1 MSIHKKLIDF
11 HAAFSGAKKG
21 GRNPHFKS
29 DYFTLDDVVKATTPI
44 LNKLG
49 LYVTH
54 YMDENL
60 MYTAIVDENGEMQIS
75 RFPLTPSN
83 NPQVMGSQITYAKRY
98 NLTSLLNIAEVD
110 DDGNAAAAAAPA
122 MADAKQLATLEMLAD
137 GDEART
143 KFIKQRGGSL
153 TSEQAADIIN
163 RWTEHEEAA

>member
-11 HAAFSGAKKG
+11 HKEFSGARKTGK
-21 GRNPHFKS
+21 NPHFKS
-29 DYFTLDDVVKATTPI
+29 EHFTLDDVVHATTPI

-54 YMDENL
+54 YVDDNHLVTTVADESGDS
-60 MYTAIVDENGEMQIS
+60 VSS
-75 RFPLTPSN
+75 RFPMQLSN
-83 NPQVMGSQITYAKRY
+83 NPQAMGSLVTYYKRY
-98 NLTSLLNIAEVD
+98 NLCALLNIAEAD

-143 KFIKQRGGSL
+143 DFIKKRGGSL
-153 TSEQAADIIN
+153 TTEQAADIIT